1 MTKILRMEQNELS
14 KNAKGGTELMLERL
28 YGSVPESLINKFQI
42 IPSRLRELEENKK
55 HIYWVHDL
63 AGDPEVA
70 HLKSGNWQNFDKIV
84 FVSNW
89 QQQMYKTVLGVPYSA
104 GTVIKNGITPIESH
118 EKPEGVIRLVYFST
132 PHRGLDI
139 LVNVFSQL
147 AKQYDNIELD
157 IISSFELY
165 GWKERDKP
173 FLPIFNYCKRHP
185 KINYYS
191 SMSNEQIRE
200 HLKKC
205 HIFAYPSKWE
215 ETSCLC
221 LIEAMSAG
229 LLCVH
234 SSLGALPE
242 TSMNLTMMYDYHE
255 DDRSHAEIFY
265 SNLKQAIDLYS
276 SAKNFPR
283 IMESV
288 NEGKK
293 MVDSANNWENKK
305 VQWENLLRHLTV

>member
-1 MTKILRMEQNELS
+1 MEQNELS

-28 YGSVPESLINKFQI
+28 YSSVPQPILSKFQI

-63 AGDPEVA
+63 AGDPEVE
-70 HLKSGNWQNFDKIV
+70 HLKAGNWQNFDKIV

-89 QQQMYKTVLGVPYSA
+89 QQQMYKTILGVPYSA
-104 GTVIKNGITPIESH
+104 GTVIKNGIIPIEAH
-118 EKPEGVIRLVYFST
+118 EKPEDVIRLVYFST

-147 AKQYDNIELD
+147 AKQYNNIELD

-242 TSMNLTMMYDYHE
+242 TSMNLTMMYDYRE
-255 DDRSHAEIFY
+255 DDRAHAEIFY

-276 SAKNFPR
+276 STKNFPK
-283 IMESV
+283 IMEAV

-293 MVDSANNWENKK
+293 LVDSANNWENKK
-305 VQWENLLRHLTV
+305 LQWENLLRHLTA